1 MSLQRKGLGKIFA
14 RRCVLRTKVIAMSRT
29 ALPESNLQLIRHQ
42 LVDATQELNSLK
54 MRRGESLRDFEY
66 RVKCPNLVRI
76 KRQYC
81 S

>member
-1 MSLQRKGLGKIFA
+1 MNNNDAPQ
-14 RRCVLRTKVIAMSRT
+14 
-29 ALPESNLQLIRHQ
+29 ENLQLIRQQ
-42 LVDATQELNSLK
+42 LVDATQALNNLK